1 MGSPEIDSRKTS
13 FFSRKNHV
21 LWERAWQVK
30 NKRNF
35 DVIGTG
41 GATAGFEV
49 FAYPTISMF
58 YILNSVLYNEKNQE
72 NKT

>member
-1 MGSPEIDSRKTS
+1 M
-13 FFSRKNHV
+13 
-21 LWERAWQVK
+21 K

-49 FAYPTISMF
+49 FTYPTISMF
-58 YILNSVLYNEKNQE
+58 YILNSVLYSEKNQE

>member
-1 MGSPEIDSRKTS
+1 M
-13 FFSRKNHV
+13 
-21 LWERAWQVK
+21 K

-41 GATAGFEV
+41 GAMAGFEV
-49 FAYPTISMF
+49 FAYLTISMF
-58 YILNSVLYNEKNQE
+58 CILNSVLYHEKNQE